1 MTAINILLGSFFVYG
16 IFTTIYAVA
25 PNLFGA
31 QRGVALRGRA
41 EHTVTVRKTITFNQR
56 VKGLL
61 YQARAPIT
69 PAEFML
75 TSAMIG
81 LAVGFIFFF
90 ATRAIL
96 LTLLGFAAGAAIYYI
111 YLLDQREKLS
121 GEYESVQPQIVA
133 ALIYSFR
140 GLGQNL
146 DGALQNLEEEG
157 PIIAR
162 DDWRSIRASLQGGNT
177 NFPLIHDTLTF
188 RSSPGFSR
196 LVETIVMFRDEKDRI
211 IGLLPGIKEELA
223 YEVEIHRE
231 SIANLIAPRRELA
244 IVSIMPVGMVLFL
257 SAFGRSGFGG
267 YYSTF
272 TGQIIVVVAWTMAA
286 GLYFFAAAK
295 VRKIMRAQE
304 FTYMIPEGRSE
315 IGLTATKPK
324 QKPKHKPKHKKI
336 ESSPEESEE

>member
-1 MTAINILLGSFFVYG
+1 MTAINILLGAFFVYG
-16 IFTTIYAVA
+16 AFTIIYAIA
-25 PNLFGA
+25 PRLLGA
-31 QRGVALRGRA
+31 QRGVALMGRA

-69 PAEFML
+69 PGEFL
-75 TSAMIG
+75 ITSVLIG
-81 LAVGFIFFF
+81 LAVGFVFFS

-96 LTLLGFAAGAAIYYI
+96 LTMLGFAAGAAIYYI
-111 YLLDQREKLS
+111 YLLDQREKRS
-121 GEYESVQPQIVA
+121 SEYESVQPQVIA
-133 ALIYSFR
+133 ALIYSFQ

-157 PIIAR
+157 PIIVR
-162 DDWRSIRASLQGGNT
+162 DDWRSIRAALQGIKP

-211 IGLLPGIKEELA
+211 INLLPGIKEELS
-223 YEVEIHRE
+223 YEVEIYRE

-244 IVSIMPVGMVLFL
+244 FVSIMPIGMVLLL

-272 TGQIIVVVAWTMAA
+272 VGQIIVVVAWTIAA
-286 GLYFFAAAK
+286 VLYFFAAAG
-295 VRKIMRAQE
+295 VRKIMRQQE
-304 FTYMIPEGRSE
+304 FTYMLPEGRGE
-315 IGLTATKPK
+315 IGLTATKVDVQEQEK
-324 QKPKHKPKHKKI
+324 V
-336 ESSPEESEE
+336 SPEVENEE